1 MRRAVSAASG
11 VGERVVRPPIS
22 ALRSTHEFTTHHRTM
37 HTAIYRK
44 SQCKEQYRAP
54 RSALRVPK
62 RFECIF
68 RPPRQRTASTLGS
81 SPRISRVRVR
91 APITVCWARLWA
103 VADDRA
109 SWRGRIGWGG
119 SESGRIGWDGSD
131 RSGSERADDDRRIG
145 ANP

>member
-1 MRRAVSAASG
+1 MRREHFAASG

-91 APITVCWARLWA
+91 APITVCWAALWA
-103 VADDRA
+103 VMCSQLRVA
-109 SWRGRIGWGG
+109 
-119 SESGRIGWDGSD
+119 
-131 RSGSERADDDRRIG
+131 RRDLL
-145 ANP
+145 